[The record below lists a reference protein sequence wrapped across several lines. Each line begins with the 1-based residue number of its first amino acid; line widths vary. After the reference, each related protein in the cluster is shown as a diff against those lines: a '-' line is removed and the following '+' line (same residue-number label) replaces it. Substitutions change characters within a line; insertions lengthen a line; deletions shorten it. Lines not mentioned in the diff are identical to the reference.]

1 MKSADDSRP
10 VWLITGCSKGLG
22 RALAEHVLAQG
33 HRCVVTARNAA
44 AISSL
49 CSRYPAT
56 QALALELDVTRSAQ
70 IATVLQATLAAFGGV
85 DVLVNN
91 AGFGLNA
98 GVEDAEETAVRNLFE
113 TNFFGMTA
121 MIRAVLPSMRGRRK
135 GHIVNVSSISGRV
148 ASAGSAYYA
157 ATKFAMEGLSQGLAK
172 EVEPLGIRVSVI
184 EPGPLRTDFQG
195 DSMQRSRQP
204 IADYQDTVGQRHA
217 RLRATHGR
225 QEGDPAR
232 AASVIF
238 NAVKAPEAPFQLV
251 LGERA
256 YEMADACLRRQ
267 RDELEAQRALARSIE
282 FDAC

>member
-1 MKSADDSRP
+1 MTPADDSIP
-10 VWLITGCSKGLG
+10 VWLLTGCSKGLG

-33 HRCVVTARNAA
+33 HRCVVTARNIAS
-44 AISSL
+44 ISSL
-49 CSRYPAT
+49 CARFPAT
-56 QALALELDVTRSAQ
+56 QALALELDVTQPAQ
-70 IATVLQATLAAFGGV
+70 IANVLQATLAAFGAV

-98 GVEDAEETAVRNLFE
+98 GVEDAEETAVRDLFE
-113 TNFFGMTA
+113 TNFFGMAA
-121 MIRAVLPSMRGRRK
+121 MTRAVLPTMRGRRK

-195 DSMQRSRQP
+195 ESMRRSTQP
-204 IADYQDTVGQRHA
+204 IADYEDTVGQRHA

-232 AASVIF
+232 AARVIF
-238 NAVKAPEAPFQLV
+238 NAVKAPEASFQLV

-256 YEMADACLRRQ
+256 YEMADASLRRQ
-267 RDELEAQRALARSIE
+267 RDELEAQRALARSID